1 MRCPDGRRCENE
13 AELRQTLYL
22 GKVSETQE
30 QMLEKK
36 TQEFPLPK
44 NIKQVQRHGRRA
56 WLGVLTAAVLIGSAA
71 AQTTPAPAQSSS
83 QTATQTTTP
92 ETPTPSLKKGR
103 FGAVV
108 PVTYDNKYEVYGG
121 INLMTFQAGQDLP
134 KRMNLGGGE
143 LLGTYWLKPK
153 LGLGAEWRGEWGTTP
168 IKPNPYFNGRALA
181 DLQMVMGGAQ
191 YRGPKNQYAAL
202 NYHAYAGMAHGT
214 FDHST
219 QNIPAV
225 YLPQVGLYPNQNAFV
240 SALGGSVDIN
250 KSKNW
255 AFRLS
260 PDLMIEHFG
269 TETRYFFAISGGVVY
284 RIGKK
289 Q

>member
-1 MRCPDGRRCENE
+1 MTVGNKNK

-22 GKVSETQE
+22 GRVSETQE

-36 TQEFPLPK
+36 TQEFLLPK
-44 NIKQVQRHGRRA
+44 KTTRVQRHGRRA

-71 AQTTPAPAQSSS
+71 AQTQTTPPSSSS
-83 QTATQTTTP
+83 QTPATAQAPDATAAT
-92 ETPTPSLKKGR
+92 KKGR

-108 PVTYDNKYEVYGG
+108 PVTYDNKYEFYGG
-121 INLMTFQAGQDLP
+121 FNLMTFQAGQDLP

-143 LLGTYWLKPK
+143 VLGTWWATPK
-153 LGLGAEWRGEWGTTP
+153 LGVGGEWRGEWGTTP
-168 IKPNPYFNGRALA
+168 VKPNPYFNGLALVN
-181 DLQMVMGGAQ
+181 LQMIMGGAQ

-202 NYHAYAGMAHGT
+202 NYHAYAGMAHGDFVHT
-214 FDHST
+214 TNSA
-219 QNIPAV
+219 QVPPV
-225 YLPQVGLYPNQNAFV
+225 YLPQVGLYSNRNAFV

-255 AFRLS
+255 AVRLS

-269 TETRYFFAISGGVVY
+269 TETRFFFAISGGVVY
-284 RIGKK
+284 RIGKR
-289 Q
+289 